1 MIVSGQVIPGRPYFS
16 IFNQNTMATQNNIAA
31 KGLMI
36 LTAIV
41 AWFALALQLWLM
53 MRLRPETGFS
63 AIEVVIKFLSFFTIL
78 SNFIVALS
86 LTVILLKP
94 QSRLGVFF
102 SKPAN
107 KAAVALYILV
117 AGIVYNIILRSLW
130 APQGL
135 QKIADELLHV
145 VVPLLYVLYW
155 FIFVPKGF

>member
-1 MIVSGQVIPGRPYFS
+1 
-16 IFNQNTMATQNNIAA
+16 MATQNNNAA

-94 QSRLGVFF
+94 QSRLGFF
-102 SKPAN
+102 FLSQPIKQQWH
-107 KAAVALYILV
+107 YTD
-117 AGIVYNIILRSLW
+117 W
-130 APQGL
+130 
-135 QKIADELLHV
+135 
-145 VVPLLYVLYW
+145 W
-155 FIFVPKGF
+155 